1 MMVDDAAGIKRL
13 LTTSRTI
20 AVVGLSAKPGR
31 PSFDVARYMRAH
43 GYRIVPVNPAYAE
56 VLGEKCYASLTDIPF
71 KVDMVN
77 CFRKSEDI
85 PPIAEEAI
93 LIGAPC
99 LWLQQGIINVSA
111 QERAT
116 AAGLSVVVD
125 RCLKI
130 EHRQL
135 LGGPAAVT

>member
-71 KVDMVN
+71 KLDMVN

-93 LIGAPC
+93 LIGVSC